1 MPSHSW
7 HINWYVRAK
16 LGDLELFFRERAQTF
31 HTKRIVYDHFIIVY
45 TSWQIDICWKC
56 KIIHTQSLFCGLIVL
71 SMYTGDASSRLESR
85 VSGKVNNLNRR
96 DFQIC
101 TSLATINTL
110 KKLFGQL
117 QKDRHPWTLPPD
129 KRLSIESSSKRVVKA
144 VKLDLV
150 RNDQSEKP
158 VIVTHNNGRQKRQE
172 ITRLSSD
179 IVQGNVL
186 FVVVRV
192 LLVFAY
198 PHELRV

>member
-1 MPSHSW
+1 M
-7 HINWYVRAK
+7 
-16 LGDLELFFRERAQTF
+16 
-31 HTKRIVYDHFIIVY
+31 
-45 TSWQIDICWKC
+45 
-56 KIIHTQSLFCGLIVL
+56 
-71 SMYTGDASSRLESR
+71 
-85 VSGKVNNLNRR
+85 
-96 DFQIC
+96 
-101 TSLATINTL
+101 
-110 KKLFGQL
+110 
-117 QKDRHPWTLPPD
+117 
-129 KRLSIESSSKRVVKA
+129 
-144 VKLDLV
+144 DLV